1 MVRAI
6 SLPVMIALALTST
19 NAVGQMLPG
28 VPGPQ
33 WRTFHSGS
41 ESQVGREQTFVLQ
54 TEGAWQQY
62 WTEAHGL
69 GAERIPRGPDWSQW
83 MAVAIHLGPKPNPG
97 FSAYVEGVTLQSG
110 VITVRWVEAAPGF
123 PPAPMPPGVR
133 SLSPYTVVFIQRVAG
148 NIQFQKRLGPAPAG
162 WLSNPGSGTGAC
174 PDPWCPYRHGYP
186 VVIGVEIDFPAARDG
201 GRIPTMPGEAVRWG
215 TVHSSAFG
223 RITQPTTRVIR
234 TEGDWQT
241 YWAAA
246 TGQPPQ
252 NAPRSI
258 NWMTE
263 IAVAI
268 HAGEFPSGGA
278 SVSVTGVRRERGDIV
293 VDYTVRAPSQGAPA
307 SAVMTAP
314 FTVIRLERVA
324 GSIRFNRTNRAIPNA
339 APRPGYCLCG
349 KRLVQPR

>member
-1 MVRAI
+1 MVRSI
-6 SLPVMIALALTST
+6 SLLVLTALSLGANDASS
-19 NAVGQMLPG
+19 QMLPG

-41 ESQVGREQTFVLQ
+41 ESRVGREQTFVLQ

-62 WTEAHGL
+62 WAEAHGL
-69 GAERIPRGPDWSQW
+69 GPERAPRGPDWSQW
-83 MAVAIHLGPKPNPG
+83 MAAAIHLGPRPNPG
-97 FSAYVEGVTLQSG
+97 FSAYVESVTLQSG
-110 VITVRWVEAAPGF
+110 VVTVRWVEAAPGF
-123 PPAPMPPGVR
+123 PPIPPPPGVR

-148 NIQFQKRLGPAPAG
+148 NIQFQKRLGSASVGGVPA
-162 WLSNPGSGTGAC
+162 SGSVVGVC
-174 PDPWCPYRHGYP
+174 PDPWCPFRHGYP
-186 VVIGVEIDFPAARDG
+186 VVIGVEVDFPAARDG
-201 GRIPTMPGEAVRWG
+201 GRIPTLPGEAVRWG
-215 TVHSSAFG
+215 TVHRSAFG
-223 RITQPTTRVIR
+223 RIAQPTTRVIR

-258 NWMTE
+258 DWMTE

-278 SVSVTGVRRERGDIV
+278 SVAVTGVRRERGDIV
-293 VDYTVRAPSQGAPA
+293 IDFTVRTPAPGAPSAT
-307 SAVMTAP
+307 VMTAP

-324 GSIRFNRTNRAIPNA
+324 GNIRFNRTNRAVADGTPRPGHCLCGRRLA
-339 APRPGYCLCG
+339 APR
-349 KRLVQPR
+349 